1 MATFIHGVQT
11 AVPSP
16 RYDQAWACSLVEN
29 HATERPGLRRVIR
42 SLYRNSGIDGR
53 HSVIDDWNP
62 DAPHPPLFFGP
73 DGERLPTPS
82 TGTRNAVY
90 TREAR
95 HLFAEV
101 GRKLMAGT
109 PGIGA
114 EDITHVIT
122 ISCTGFFAPG
132 PDYHVVRALGLAPQ
146 TERYHI
152 GFMGCHAAF
161 QGMRMAHAFC
171 AQNPDAVVLVISVEL
186 CTLHLQFTEETDDLI
201 AGAVFADGA
210 AGVLVSARAP
220 APGALRV
227 EMVDFHSDLTR
238 EGEGDMAWT
247 IADEGFRMRLSTYVP
262 QILSEHLDPLL
273 AGMAHRFGLVP
284 EDVDQW
290 AVHPGGRAIL
300 DRVEEGLGGMVSGM
314 ASSRAV
320 LAEYGNMS
328 SATVLFVLAHLLQ
341 DTAGPSVGD
350 GPEKIV
356 AMAFGPGLSIE
367 AGLLLRHPVP

>member
-1 MATFIHGVQT
+1 MATFIHGIQT
-11 AVPSP
+11 AVPRP
-16 RYDQAWACSLVEN
+16 RYDQAWACSLVEK

-62 DAPHPPLFFGP
+62 DSPHPPLFFGP
-73 DGERLPTPS
+73 DGERLPPPS

-101 GRKLMAGT
+101 GQLLLDQT
-109 PGIGA
+109 PGIEP

-161 QGMRMAHAFC
+161 QGLRMAHAFC

-201 AGAVFADGA
+201 AGALFADGA

-227 EMVDFHSDLTR
+227 ELSGFHSDLTR

-262 QILSEHLDPLL
+262 QILSEHLEPLL
-273 AGMAHRFGLVP
+273 SGMGRQLGFSAD
-284 EDVDQW
+284 EVDRW
-290 AVHPGGRAIL
+290 AVHPGGRAIV
-300 DRVEEGLGGMVSGM
+300 DRVEEGLGGVVSGM

-328 SATVLFVLAHLLQ
+328 SATVLFVLAHLFR
-341 DTAGPSVGD
+341 DTPSPTPDV

-367 AGLLLRHPVP
+367 AGLLLRHSDP